1 MVTFTSIYEK
11 HPLFNR
17 SRLNGML
24 AIGVCTVQ
32 LR

>member
-11 HPLFNR
+11 HPLFDR
-17 SRLNGML
+17 SRFNGVL
-24 AIGVCTVQ
+24 AIGVCTIQ